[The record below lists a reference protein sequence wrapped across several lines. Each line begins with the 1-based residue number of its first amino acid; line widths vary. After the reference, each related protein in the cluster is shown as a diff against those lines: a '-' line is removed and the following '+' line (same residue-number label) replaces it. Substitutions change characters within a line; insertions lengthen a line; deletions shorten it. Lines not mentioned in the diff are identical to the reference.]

1 MTGLAPGIRILNKCT
16 GPWSDKCGRIYIFI
30 ASFLVYASFHLSR
43 KPISVVKSVLHG
55 NCVETAEREG
65 KIIVPENASFC
76 YWKPFDKDN
85 YASLFGALDLGFLA
99 SYAVTMFLAG
109 HIADRFHLRVFLTF
123 GCILTGIMTCVFG
136 LGYYLKIHS
145 FAFYL
150 IVQIISG
157 AFQSSG
163 WPAAVA
169 CMGNWFGKARRGFFM
184 GVWNAHTSVGNILG
198 SLIAGAFVESD
209 WALSFIV
216 PGLIIA
222 IVGVLVFFFM
232 VPYPEEVGIRPPNA
246 PLAAK
251 DEFDYTIQSSTS
263 GATSSV
269 PEDLEDLTGSTVDLV
284 TSTEAKTGAVS
295 IIRAIRV
302 PGVIEYSFALFFA
315 KLVSYTF
322 LFWLP
327 QYIMEAGKFD
337 PSDSAVLSIVF
348 DIGGIAGGVLA
359 GYISDRT
366 SASATVCVAMLILGI
381 PSLYLYYA
389 YGILSATNCIVLLI
403 PLGLFVNGP
412 YALISTA
419 ITADLGTHPSLQSDA
434 RALSTVTGIIDGT
447 GSAGAALGPLFCGL
461 LAPYGWFAVYL
472 MLMLSLLLGAL
483 VRYLTFG
490 REPFCQLCTY

>member
-1 MTGLAPGIRILNKCT
+1 MPSPVG
-16 GPWSDKCGRIYIFI
+16 
-30 ASFLVYASFHLSR
+30 SFD
-43 KPISVVKSVLHG
+43 
-55 NCVETAEREG
+55 ETA
-65 KIIVPENASFC
+65 K
-76 YWKPFDKDN
+76 
-85 YASLFGALDLGFLA
+85 
-99 SYAVTMFLAG
+99 AV
-109 HIADRFHLRVFLTF
+109 D
-123 GCILTGIMTCVFG
+123 
-136 LGYYLKIHS
+136 
-145 FAFYL
+145 
-150 IVQIISG
+150 
-157 AFQSSG
+157 
-163 WPAAVA
+163 
-169 CMGNWFGKARRGFFM
+169 
-184 GVWNAHTSVGNILG
+184 
-198 SLIAGAFVESD
+198 
-209 WALSFIV
+209 
-216 PGLIIA
+216 
-222 IVGVLVFFFM
+222 
-232 VPYPEEVGIRPPNA
+232 PEEVGIRPPNA

-483 VRYLTFG
+483 FLIRRVREELRSCVRRRYRPSLIG
-490 REPFCQLCTY
+490 PSI